1 MRLVLLELYDVNRSL
16 LTLFYTGI
24 VIIAKFYVMKLFV
37 QMVWC
42 QVWWNVTWWIS
53 CSASTLVSSSW
64 ETKIVLFGPGLCWQ
78 WKTIPSPILVVA
90 FSMLFDVSPEL
101 VIWPMDWIEVV
112 LCVIICLMS
121 CRSSYYFVCIPK
133 ILFGSSVQEYQ
144 VVFNWYFSY
153 FMPIFCSLTCELE
166 YIVCGTAHS
175 SSFVL
180 ILVQIVPL
188 KTDA

>member
-1 MRLVLLELYDVNRSL
+1 
-16 LTLFYTGI
+16 
-24 VIIAKFYVMKLFV
+24 
-37 QMVWC
+37 MVWC
-42 QVWWNVTWWIS
+42 QVWWNVTWWIL

-90 FSMLFDVSPEL
+90 FPMLFDVSPEL

-144 VVFNWYFSY
+144 VVFNWK
-153 FMPIFCSLTCELE
+153 M
-166 YIVCGTAHS
+166 
-175 SSFVL
+175 L
-180 ILVQIVPL
+180 ILSLYLFKLTPVSWNILYVELRTLHLLFLFWFKLCLL
-188 KTDA
+188 KPMLRVIHAILTKLSLQ